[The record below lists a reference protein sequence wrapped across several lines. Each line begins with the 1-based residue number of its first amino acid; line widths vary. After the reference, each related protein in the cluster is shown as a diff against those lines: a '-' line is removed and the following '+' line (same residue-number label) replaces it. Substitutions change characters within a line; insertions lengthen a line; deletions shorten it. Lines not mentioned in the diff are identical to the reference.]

1 MEMSSDPRAD
11 MQRRARLM
19 RGLRRHMMG
28 YFAIMV
34 LLIIVNF
41 LLTPDNPWFV
51 LPMIAWGAPLAVHAA
66 IAMELFGR
74 RGE

>member
-1 MEMSSDPRAD
+1 MAASSDPRAD

-19 RGLRRHMMG
+19 RGLRWHMMG

-34 LLIIVNF
+34 ALIIVNF
-41 LLTPDNPWFV
+41 LLTPDDPWFV